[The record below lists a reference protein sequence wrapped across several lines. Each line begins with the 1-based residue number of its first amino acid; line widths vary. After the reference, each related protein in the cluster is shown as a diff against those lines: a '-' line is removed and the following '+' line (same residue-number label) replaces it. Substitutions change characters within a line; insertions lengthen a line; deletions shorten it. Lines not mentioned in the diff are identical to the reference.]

1 METDPTRAIE
11 WMIGLPDITFLAVE
25 DGLDGVGR
33 IHVET
38 VSRPV
43 GCPGCGVVARIKDRP
58 RVELVD
64 LPVSG
69 RPICL
74 VWHKRRWCCP
84 DPDCETGSWTEED
97 HRIASPRQVLSTRA
111 ALWVTF
117 QVGRFARSVNEV
129 AIELGCGWRTVNHA
143 VITYGE
149 ALLEADEGRFGQV
162 AALGLDEVL
171 MVRIGPFHHKHFSTQ
186 IVDVRAG
193 QLLDVVP
200 GRSSVEP
207 MAWLAEQG
215 RAFRDGIEFGT
226 LDLSGPYRRVF
237 EIMVPNATMVA
248 DPFHVTKLA
257 NTKLDECRRRV
268 QNETLGHRGR
278 RDDPLYRGRRLLTMA
293 KERLGEKGHEKL
305 TGILRAGDPTGDV
318 ATLWQAKEA
327 VRELYSHGDPD
338 LALDW
343 VTELGRDLQDT
354 DYPVEARSLGRTLTR
369 WKREIAAW
377 HQAHVSNGPT
387 EAVNNLIKRV
397 KRAAFGFTSFRNY
410 RIRSLLY
417 AGKPNWDLLKTIAP
431 AVIPKTAKPH

>member
-1 METDPTRAIE
+1 METGPTRAIR
-11 WMIGLPDITFLAVE
+11 WMIGLPEGGFLGDE
-25 DGLDGVGR
+25 DGPDGVGKF
-33 IHVET
+33 HVEAVT
-38 VSRPV
+38 RSV
-43 GCPGCGVVARIKDRP
+43 GCPRCSVVARVKDRP

-69 RPICL
+69 RPICI

-84 DPDCETGSWTEED
+84 DPDCDMGSWTEED
-97 HRIASPRQVLSTRA
+97 CRIASPRHLLTTRA

-129 AIELGCGWRTVNHA
+129 AFRAQVRLAHHEPCRRH
-143 VITYGE
+143 TYGE
-149 ALLEADEGRFGQV
+149 ALLEADDGRFGRV
-162 AALGLDEVL
+162 ATLGLDEVL
-171 MVRIGPFHHKHFSTQ
+171 MVRMGPFHHKHFSTQ

-193 QLLDVVP
+193 QFLDVVP

-207 MAWLAEQG
+207 MAWPAERG
-215 RAFRDGIEFGT
+215 RAFRDNIEFGT

-237 EIMVPNATMVA
+237 EIMVPGATMVA

-278 RDDPLYRGRRLLTMA
+278 KNDPLYRGRRLLSMA
-293 KERLGEKGHEKL
+293 KERLGDKGHEKL
-305 TGILRAGDPTGDV
+305 TEILRAGDPTGHM

-327 VRELYSHGDPD
+327 VRELYSHGDPE

-343 VTELGRDLQDT
+343 VTELDRDLQDA

-369 WKREIAAW
+369 WKKEIAAW
-377 HQAHVSNGPT
+377 HPAHVGNGPT

-397 KRAAFGFTSFRNY
+397 KRAAFGFTSFRNC
-410 RIRSLLY
+410 RIRALLH
-417 AGKPNWDLLKTIAP
+417 AGKPDWGLLPTVRP
-431 AVIPKTAKPH
+431 R